1 MNGVDPVDLV
11 FGAALILALG
21 CWGMYGDER
30 FDGRDRAPTAP
41 AHVADTQS
49 DRTAQARRRRAW
61 KAARF
66 VLVLIAVAFAMAWV
80 GTPDATPSAVAGAT
94 P

>member
-1 MNGVDPVDLV
+1 MNGVETVDML
-11 FGAALILALG
+11 FAAALILALG
-21 CWGMYGDER
+21 TAGMYGDER
-30 FDGRDRAPTAP
+30 ADGRDRAPSAP

-49 DRTAQARRRRAW
+49 NRTAQARRRRAW

-80 GTPDATPSAVAGAT
+80 GTPDVTAPAVAGPT
-94 P
+94 H